1 MQPSPLA
8 GHVKA
13 LGWQKLECP
22 LHAIQQAITSALLH
36 LGMPFVSTVVA
47 GVEDCSFVVLPPQ
60 PPRAAPTT
68 EEVVWQ
74 CFDDDPMK
82 DGDMLQMAPPSPD
95 LRVSILIFVASPS
108 PEAQEKQKH
117 DVRIRRTQGGQWRF
131 QAFYAA
137 FRKEFASRLGM
148 PDERQL
154 SLHSPLQHKRMAEQP
169 APCNGWARQG
179 SPGLAVSQAE
189 ESAFNEMESPR
200 RFTRTKNMGL
210 TLAPLSNLCA
220 AK

>member
-60 PPRAAPTT
+60 PSRAAPTT

-108 PEAQEKQKH
+108 PEGQEKQKH

-154 SLHSPLQHKRMAEQP
+154 SLHSPLQHINAWRSSQRHVMAGRAKGRPVWQFHRQRRARSMRWSRRGDSREP
-169 APCNGWARQG
+169 RTWA
-179 SPGLAVSQAE
+179 
-189 ESAFNEMESPR
+189 
-200 RFTRTKNMGL
+200 
-210 TLAPLSNLCA
+210 
-220 AK
+220 